1 MNDNGATPHSAPASP
16 AAGGAGGAAEM
27 ADWSVMPADLVR
39 STRLFP
45 EAPYAYAATAP
56 GTGLIFTAGACPL
69 DENGQVVA
77 PGDFAAQM
85 RQALENLW
93 VALGEC
99 GAMLR
104 DVLKTTVFVASDRRE
119 DLVTAWDEVAAAF
132 GDHDAP
138 STLLGVAVLG
148 YADQLVEI
156 EATAFVAPR

>member
-1 MNDNGATPHSAPASP
+1 MTDCLL
-16 AAGGAGGAAEM
+16 
-27 ADWSVMPADLVR
+27 MPADLVR
-39 STRLFP
+39 GTRLFAG
-45 EAPYAYAATAP
+45 APYAYAAAAP

-69 DENGQVVA
+69 DDQGQVVA

-85 RQALENLW
+85 RRAVDNLRVALE
-93 VALGEC
+93 EC
-99 GAMLR
+99 GATLR

-119 DLVTAWDEVAAAF
+119 DLVTAWNEVAGAF

-156 EATAFVAPR
+156 EATAFEAPR